1 MTRLYDLPIAIQDI
15 AVSLL
20 ANTMERNWKDSRN
33 APTNPKELAKEI
45 NEAIL
50 ALYEPEQKKVQNV

>member
-1 MTRLYDLPIAIQDI
+1 MKCLYELPVAVQDI

-20 ANTMERNWKDSRN
+20 ANTMERNWKDSGS

-45 NEAIL
+45 NNAIL
-50 ALYEPEQKKVQNV
+50 ALYEPEANQKQD